1 MQLNIF
7 IFETTITKTKQKN
20 IFNISL
26 PNIQCKACEDLCF
39 TTNQPRTYNLIFP
52 FENHCMAQEIVATV
66 QLPHTLVG
74 IKTPNNQ
81 KTLIIELS
89 TAQGGGESVEASI

>member
-7 IFETTITKTKQKN
+7 IFKTTIRKTKKTH
-20 IFNISL
+20 FYYL
-26 PNIQCKACEDLCF
+26 PNIQCKACVDLCF
-39 TTNQPRTYNLIFP
+39 ATNQPKTYNVIFP
-52 FENHCMAQEIVATV
+52 FESLCMAQEIVATV
-66 QLPHTLVG
+66 QLPHPLVG

-81 KTLIIELS
+81 KTLILELS